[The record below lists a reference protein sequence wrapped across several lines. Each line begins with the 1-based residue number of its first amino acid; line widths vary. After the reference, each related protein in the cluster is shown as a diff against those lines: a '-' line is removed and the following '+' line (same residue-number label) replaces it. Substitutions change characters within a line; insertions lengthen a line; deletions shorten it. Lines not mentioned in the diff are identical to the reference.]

1 MKILIV
7 DDDLVC
13 RMLLQDILTPY
24 GNCHTAVNGKEAV
37 KAFCIAA
44 GKKDPYDLICLDI
57 MMPEMDGQE
66 TLKEIRRLEKENNIA
81 GSDQVKIIMV
91 TALGDAKSIMES
103 FVKGQCEAYVTKPI
117 TVDSIL
123 KQVRK
128 LGLIDHEEG

>member
-7 DDDLVC
+7 DDDMVC
-13 RMLLQDILTPY
+13 RMLLQDILAPY
-24 GNCHTAVNGKEAV
+24 GNSHTAVNGKEAV
-37 KAFCIAA
+37 KVFSIAW
-44 GKKDPYDLICLDI
+44 GKKEPYDLILLDI
-57 MMPEMDGQE
+57 MMPVMDGQE
-66 TLKEIRRLEKENNIA
+66 TLKEIRRMEKEKNIA

-91 TALGDAKSIMES
+91 TALGDAKNIMES

-128 LGLIDHEEG
+128 LGLISE

>member
-13 RMLLQDILTPY
+13 RMLLQDILAPY
-24 GNCHTAVNGKEAV
+24 GNSHTAVNGKEAV
-37 KAFCIAA
+37 KAFAIAR
-44 GKKDPYDLICLDI
+44 GKKEPYDLIFLDI

-66 TLKEIRRLEKENNIA
+66 ALKEIRRMEKEKNIA

-91 TALGDAKSIMES
+91 TALGDAKNIMES

-117 TVDSIL
+117 TVNGIL

-128 LGLIDHEEG
+128 LGLIDHEEE

>member
-13 RMLLQDILTPY
+13 RMLLQDILAPY

-37 KAFCIAA
+37 KAFSIAT
-44 GKKDPYDLICLDI
+44 GKKEPYDLICLDI

-66 TLKEIRRLEKENNIA
+66 TLKEIRRLEKDKNIA

-91 TALGDAKSIMES
+91 SALGDAKNIMES
-103 FVKGQCEAYVTKPI
+103 FVKGQCEAFVTKPI
-117 TVDSIL
+117 TVDGIL
-123 KQVRK
+123 KHVRK
-128 LGLIDHEEG
+128 LKLID

>member
-24 GNCHTAVNGKEAV
+24 GKCHTAVNGKEAI
-37 KAFCIAA
+37 KAFSIAM
-44 GKKDPYDLICLDI
+44 GKKEPYDLIFLDI
-57 MMPEMDGQE
+57 MMPELDGQE
-66 TLKEIRRLEKENNIA
+66 TLRELRRLEKDKNIA

-91 TALGDAKSIMES
+91 TALGDAKNIMES

-123 KQVRK
+123 KHVRR
-128 LGLIDHEEG
+128 LGLIDNKGK